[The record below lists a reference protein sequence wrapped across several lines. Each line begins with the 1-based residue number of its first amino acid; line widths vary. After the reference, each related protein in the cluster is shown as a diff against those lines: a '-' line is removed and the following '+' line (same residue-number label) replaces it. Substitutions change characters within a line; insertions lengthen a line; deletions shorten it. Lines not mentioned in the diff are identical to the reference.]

1 VTEQEIVEYV
11 TSHLDGADVL
21 VASKDNGAPEVAWGD
36 LFFFYNPRFFFYNP
50 RSDVSADRRFPFATI
65 VTKDY
70 PGFDTA
76 SNLDR
81 AGVFRLNIGV
91 SRETF
96 QQLFPGFGVGAYDY
110 TALDTPVPHPVYGRQ
125 HWVSL
130 LNPGPNA
137 WPVAEGLLQEAFQRA
152 AASQTRRAARRER
165 QD

>member
-11 TSHLDGADVL
+11 TSHLDEADVL
-21 VASKDNGAPEVAWGD
+21 VASKDSGAPEVAWGD
-36 LFFFYNPRFFFYNP
+36 LFFFYNP

-96 QQLFPGFGVGAYDY
+96 QQLFPGLGVDAYDY

-137 WPVAEGLLQEAFQRA
+137 WPVAEGLLHEAFQRA
-152 AASQTRRAARRER
+152 AASHTRRATRRGG